1 MKRMLRKKRMQI
13 IGLGVLAL
21 VTAILVIWSL
31 PQIRNPQPS
40 GVPAQVT
47 PPATSAASEPSSA
60 DSTGGPTPTKASP
73 SKGAAPKGLAGLA
86 AMLRGKQPVSILV
99 IGDGSGNE
107 SDEWVHLWATEHL
120 AASRKVTYKTW
131 DPNRS
136 AWKSDGS
143 TGTGATVTVW
153 NASMTAPSLS
163 TEHDRVAEVWQAAD
177 VVILSYGHRN
187 PANSIGSKLTAIR
200 KAIKAQ
206 DETANILVMIQNPDP
221 VAIEQTQRETTQAV
235 KKWAHDLD
243 LDTVNI
249 YDAFISD
256 PAPRYELVEPDGSPS
271 PIGSALWAK
280 TFASLLASA

>member
-40 GVPAQVT
+40 GLPAHAT
-47 PPATSAASEPSSA
+47 PAATSATSETSVSPVAQNS
-60 DSTGGPTPTKASP
+60 TKATP

-99 IGDGSGNE
+99 LGDGSGNE
-107 SDEWVHLWATEHL
+107 SDEWVSLWATEHL
-120 AASRKVTYKTW
+120 AASHKVNYKAW

-136 AWKSDGS
+136 AWESNGS
-143 TGTGATVTVW
+143 TGTGAALTIW

-163 TEHDRVAEVWQAAD
+163 TEHVRVAEVWQAAD

-187 PANSIGSKLTAIR
+187 TASSIGSRLTAIR
-200 KAIKAQ
+200 KAVKAQ

-221 VAIEQTQRETTQAV
+221 VATEQTQRETTQAV
-235 KKWAHDLD
+235 KRWADAADLD
-243 LDTVNI
+243 SVNI
-249 YDAFISD
+249 YGAFVSD
-256 PAPRYELVEPDGSPS
+256 PAPRYALVEPDGSPS
-271 PIGSALWAK
+271 PVGSALWAK
-280 TFASLLASA
+280 TFASLLASV